1 MTECNT
7 GIIVGYD
14 PGGDGAH
21 GVALLSIDAD
31 RTISVATETFK
42 TTEAVIAYMER
53 LSPLLALGVDTLTC
67 WSTGPGGWR
76 PADRWLRARYQ
87 AVRNSVMTPNGL
99 AGSMGINGMSVLLA
113 MRRKSPQ
120 LIVVETHPK
129 VLYWA
134 LERKKYN
141 YASGKI
147 EMEKVLCDAH
157 AATVATAN
165 EHEWDAAISAFAA
178 ACGVRRRWTNDLHT
192 LPTAPGER
200 LISPCGA
207 TNYYWPES

>member
-1 MTECNT
+1 MQT
-7 GIIVGYD
+7 GLIIGYD

-21 GVALLSIDAD
+21 GIALLSLDAG
-31 RTISVATETFK
+31 RTTGVETKTFD
-42 TTEAVIAYMER
+42 TTEAVIAYVEHF
-53 LSPLLALGVDTLTC
+53 SAVLALGVDTLTC

-76 PADRWLRARYQ
+76 PADRWLRARYK

-113 MRRKSPQ
+113 MRSKYPRV
-120 LIVVETHPK
+120 IVVETHPK

-134 LERKKYN
+134 LEQKKYN
-141 YASGKI
+141 YASTKP
-147 EMEKVLCDAH
+147 EMERVLCEAH
-157 AATVATAN
+157 AATVTTAN

-178 ACGVRRRWTNDLHT
+178 ACGVRGRWTNDLHT
-192 LPTAPGER
+192 LPTGPDER
-200 LISPCGA
+200 IVTPCGA

>member
-1 MTECNT
+1 MQT
-7 GIIVGYD
+7 GLIVGYD

-21 GVALLSIDAD
+21 GIALLSLDAG
-31 RTISVATETFK
+31 RTTSVVTKTFD
-42 TTEAVIAYMER
+42 TTEAVIAYVER
-53 LSPLLALGVDTLTC
+53 FSDVLALGVDTLTC

-76 PADRWLRARYQ
+76 PADRWLRARYE

-113 MRRKSPQ
+113 MRAKYPRV
-120 LIVVETHPK
+120 IVVETHPK

-134 LERKKYN
+134 LEQKKYN
-141 YASGKI
+141 YASAKP
-147 EMEKVLCDAH
+147 EMERVLCESH
-157 AATVATAN
+157 AAMVATAN

-178 ACGVRRRWTNDLHT
+178 ACGVRGHWTRDLHT
-192 LPTAPGER
+192 LPTSPDER
-200 LISPCGA
+200 IVTPCGA

>member
-1 MTECNT
+1 MQT
-7 GIIVGYD
+7 GLIIGYD

-21 GVALLSIDAD
+21 GVALLSLDAG
-31 RTISVATETFK
+31 RTTSVVTKTLD
-42 TTEAVIAYMER
+42 TTEAVIAYVER
-53 LSPLLALGVDTLTC
+53 FSAVIALGVDTLTC

-76 PADRWLRARYQ
+76 PADRWLRARYK

-113 MRRKSPQ
+113 MRGKYPRV
-120 LIVVETHPK
+120 IVVETHPK

-134 LERKKYN
+134 LEQKKYN
-141 YASGKI
+141 YAFAKP
-147 EMEKVLCDAH
+147 EMERVLCEAH

-178 ACGVRRRWTNDLHT
+178 ACGVRGRWTNDLHT
-192 LPTAPGER
+192 LPTGPDER
-200 LISPCGA
+200 IVTPCGA